1 MECFDTAGCF
11 LSFEKQRC
19 RDLRALLAAAR
30 PATPRSPSHPPDTL
44 RSQLPCASSMACHAP
59 VGQCQSVSPT
69 RPTTR
74 RMRARTRTTPTP
86 LSRAPSRPSCRKHR
100 SSPTRRDPSPYAEQ
114 DLPSR
119 RLAEQHGA
127 ACQLVLV
134 LDGMAHSSDGGG
146 RVEQRLSCLG
156 ICRYAN
162 LAAVDSARCATLHRR
177 RISVCVCA

>member
-1 MECFDTAGCF
+1 M
-11 LSFEKQRC
+11 R
-19 RDLRALLAAAR
+19 
-30 PATPRSPSHPPDTL
+30 
-44 RSQLPCASSMACHAP
+44 
-59 VGQCQSVSPT
+59 QSVSASVAHSPYDPEDESEDEDDAHPT
-69 RPTTR
+69 
-74 RMRARTRTTPTP
+74 
-86 LSRAPSRPSCRKHR
+86 LSRSVTSQLSEASLFA
-100 SSPTRRDPSPYAEQ
+100 TRRDPSPYAEQ

-162 LAAVDSARCATLHRR
+162 LAAVDSVRLYAG
-177 RISVCVCA
+177 